1 MDQIFVN
8 YRREGGAYAAALLDE
23 LLSEQFGEDRV
34 FRASRSILAGSDFA
48 RSILS
53 AVEGCSVM
61 LVIIDAEWSGKFDI
75 PENDASPTCDW
86 VLREIEEA
94 FKFGRLVIPVL
105 LSGVGRLCARDLPE
119 SVAFLADLQYLR
131 FDYRNIRKDSDYM
144 VEQLIRACPDIA
156 MIKDSDCQGSVLLR
170 WIRRLSRSLG
180 QGGEK

>member
-23 LLSEQFGEDRV
+23 LLSAQFGEDRV

-61 LVIIDAEWSGKFDI
+61 LVIVDAEWSAKFDI
-75 PENDASPTCDW
+75 AGSDSLPTCDW

-94 FKFGRLVIPVL
+94 FKFDRLVIPVL
-105 LSGVGRLCARDLPE
+105 LSGVDRLRAQDLPE
-119 SVAFLADLQYLR
+119 AVAFLADLQYLR
-131 FDYRNIRKDSDYM
+131 FDYRNIRKDSAYM
-144 VEQLIRACPDIA
+144 AEQLMRACPNIA
-156 MIKDSDCQGSVLLR
+156 MMKDFGCQRPVFLR

-180 QGGEK
+180 